1 MIGTEGL
8 ESQLNQILNDPERMA
23 QILSLAQSFGMSE
36 TQPAAPPEAPPRTP
50 DPPNASSMPP
60 LDPAMLQSMM
70 QLMQQAQRADG
81 KQEALL
87 LALKPYLAPERREK
101 LDRAMQI
108 ARISH
113 LAGYALRNYGG
124 LPKKGGG

>member
-8 ESQLNQILNDPERMA
+8 ESQLNEILNDPERMA
-23 QILSLAQSFGMSE
+23 QILSMAQSFGL
-36 TQPAAPPEAPPRTP
+36 QPPETP
-50 DPPNASSMPP
+50 TSAPP
-60 LDPAMLQSMM
+60 LDPEMLQSMM

-87 LALKPYLAPERREK
+87 SALKPYLAPERREK
-101 LDRAMQI
+101 LDRAIQL

-113 LAGYALRNYGG
+113 LAGYALRNYGILG
-124 LPKKGGG
+124 GKGGG

>member
-8 ESQLNQILNDPERMA
+8 ESQLNEILNDPERMA
-23 QILSLAQSFGMSE
+23 QILSMAQSFGLQPPE
-36 TQPAAPPEAPPRTP
+36 TPISAPPP
-50 DPPNASSMPP
+50 SCVPP
-60 LDPAMLQSMM
+60 LDPEMLQSMM

-87 LALKPYLAPERREK
+87 SALKPYLAPERREK
-101 LDRAMQI
+101 LDRAIQL

-113 LAGYALRNYGG
+113 LAGYALRNYGVLG
-124 LPKKGGG
+124 GKGGG